1 MSSPSVETLGTRQV
15 LLMDSITQI
24 DARARG
30 HVVVSGSHGGRSSAS
45 FAVGRGAAICFMNDA
60 GVGKDEAGIVGLQIL
75 QDDGV
80 PAAAYDY
87 RSARIGDAA
96 DAWENGVLSF
106 VNAAAA
112 GLGFAAGERLRD
124 AVRRVFG

>member
-1 MSSPSVETLGTRQV
+1 MSWITVEMLGRRRV
-15 LLMDSITQI
+15 LLMDSIAHI
-24 DARARG
+24 DDRARD
-30 HVVVSGSHGGRSSAS
+30 HIVVSGSHGGRSSAG
-45 FAVGRGAAICFMNDA
+45 FALGRGAAICFMNDA
-60 GVGKDEAGIVGLQIL
+60 GVGKDEAGIVGLQML

-96 DAWENGVLSF
+96 DAWENGMLSF

-112 GLGFAAGERLRD
+112 QLGFAAGQPLRE
-124 AVRRVFG
+124 AVRRIFG

>member
-1 MSSPSVETLGTRQV
+1 MSFTPVETLGTRHV
-15 LLMDSITQI
+15 LLMDSIAHI
-24 DARARG
+24 DDTARG
-30 HVVVSGSHGGRSSAS
+30 HIVVSGSHGGRSSAG

-80 PAAAYDY
+80 AAAAYDY

-112 GLGFAAGERLRD
+112 ALGFAVGDRLRD
-124 AVRRVFG
+124 AVRRIYG